1 MADFSEMDFPNR
13 IALIFTSAK
22 QALKFKQLNVK
33 YACDK
38 PTMEFVYVYGDHVC
52 GWQTARGEQNLY
64 TPTIRPMSKRMCEN
78 RYKQFEEKFKIK
90 VNNIF

>member
-1 MADFSEMDFPNR
+1 MDFTNR

-22 QALKFKQLNVK
+22 QALKFKRLNVK

-52 GWQTARGEQNLY
+52 GWLTARGEQNLY
-64 TPTIRPMSKRMCEN
+64 TPTKSGRSSHSISS
-78 RYKQFEEKFKIK
+78 QS
-90 VNNIF
+90 